1 MIVILY
7 PTENPLS
14 RKGVEK
20 YDCLCYTVV
29 RNILKV
35 KSVMSRKTNLALARL
50 LYSSM
55 FMALGL
61 LLPFLTGQLQPF
73 GRALLPMHL
82 PVFICGFVCGPFWGA
97 IVGFTTPLLRCFLFQ
112 APAMSDAVA
121 MAFELATYAFVV
133 GVLYKKLSKNFF
145 MNYVSLISAM
155 VCGRIVWGAVTF
167 ALIFLEKTGG
177 DIGLKLIWT
186 STVLNGVAGIVVQL
200 VLIPPIISV
209 LKKNRLMLN

>member
-1 MIVILY
+1 M
-7 PTENPLS
+7 
-14 RKGVEK
+14 
-20 YDCLCYTVV
+20 
-29 RNILKV
+29 
-35 KSVMSRKTNLALARL
+35 
-50 LYSSM
+50 
-55 FMALGL
+55 
-61 LLPFLTGQLQPF
+61 
-73 GRALLPMHL
+73 
-82 PVFICGFVCGPFWGA
+82 
-97 IVGFTTPLLRCFLFQ
+97 
-112 APAMSDAVA
+112 
-121 MAFELATYAFVV
+121 

-167 ALIFLEKTGG
+167 VLIFLEKTSG